1 MIIQSSKLNNS
12 FVSELSNLKGCSFLA
27 QCYGCG
33 SCSGVCPVEK
43 VVPDFD
49 PRKIVHMVALG
60 MKEDLLKSD
69 TIWACSQCQ
78 SCVPVCPQEVRP
90 ADIIKALCE
99 KAWALGLMGED
110 RMADLGLLARVDPVT
125 CVACLTCVRV
135 CPFGAPHVVG
145 DGYAVIEPELCR
157 ACGICVSECPAKA
170 ISLAPSQEQAG
181 MTKGKSHVN

>member
-1 MIIQSSKLNNS
+1 MTIQVSKLNAS
-12 FVSELSNLKGCSFLA
+12 FGSEMSRFEGCAALA
-27 QCYGCG
+27 QCYACG

-49 PRKIVHMVALG
+49 PRKILHMVALG
-60 MKEDLLKSD
+60 MGDDLLNSD

-90 ADIIKALCE
+90 ADVIKALRE
-99 KAWALGLMGED
+99 SARARGLIDED

-135 CPFGAPHVVG
+135 CPFAAPHVVG
-145 DGYAVIEPELCR
+145 DGYAFIEPELCR
-157 ACGICVSECPAKA
+157 ACGICVAECPAEA

-181 MTKGKSHVN
+181 MTRGKSHVN